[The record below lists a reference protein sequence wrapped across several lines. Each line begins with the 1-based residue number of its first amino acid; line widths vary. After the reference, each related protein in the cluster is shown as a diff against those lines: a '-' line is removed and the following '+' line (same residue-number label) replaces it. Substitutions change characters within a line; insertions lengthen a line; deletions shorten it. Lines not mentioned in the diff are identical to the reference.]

1 MTPRRNRSVAQA
13 DAEKERQEGS
23 SDMESEGVEATP
35 PPPKQLASVSQSKG
49 SKGVSKF
56 SLKMMKFYRTKKKF
70 RSGASSKKKRDK
82 KKFRFGASSK
92 KKRDKKKEQEVE
104 EGQLLSVNPVVVV
117 SPSDTDSHSEGIPQ
131 KSPSKASSSNSPLKR
146 PVDSPHVEDSKREK
160 KKKKELITKNGES
173 ALKKP
178 LFQRLWSESDICTLL
193 KGLVEYAEEK
203 GIHPVSADKNGFH
216 NYIKDSL
223 DVEVTISQM
232 FEKIRRLKKKYETN
246 LMKGRNG
253 VDKKFS
259 TAHDLEVYE
268 LSAGVWGKGKNVEVN
283 ANIGLKNMEENDDEN
298 QGEGRGSKMTLRS
311 AVKKKMMKKLKVKEV
326 EHLLQQL
333 DLEHKRAT
341 LEFQVLLSNSQ
352 ATKTTKR

>member
-1 MTPRRNRSVAQA
+1 MTPRSRNRSVAQA
-13 DAEKERQEGS
+13 AAEKERQEGS

-56 SLKMMKFYRTKKKF
+56 SLKLKRSSHTKKKF
-70 RSGASSKKKRDK
+70 RSG
-82 KKFRFGASSK
+82 GASSK

-104 EGQLLSVNPVVVV
+104 EDQTTG
-117 SPSDTDSHSEGIPQ
+117 
-131 KSPSKASSSNSPLKR
+131 R
-146 PVDSPHVEDSKREK
+146 FPHVEDSNREK
-160 KKKKELITKNGES
+160 KKKKKENTANIAVGEKLITKNGES
-173 ALKKP
+173 TLKKP

-223 DVEVTISQM
+223 DIEVTISQM

-283 ANIGLKNMEENDDEN
+283 ANMGLKNMEENDDEN

-341 LEFQVLLSNSQ
+341 LEFQVLLS
-352 ATKTTKR
+352 K

>member
-1 MTPRRNRSVAQA
+1 MTPRSRNRSVAQA
-13 DAEKERQEGS
+13 AAEKERQEGS

-56 SLKMMKFYRTKKKF
+56 SLKLKRSSHTKKKF
-70 RSGASSKKKRDK
+70 RSG
-82 KKFRFGASSK
+82 GASSK

-104 EGQLLSVNPVVVV
+104 EDQVV
-117 SPSDTDSHSEGIPQ
+117 SPSDTDSQSEGIPQ
-131 KSPSKASSSNSPLKR
+131 KSPSKAPSSNSPLKR
-146 PVDSPHVEDSKREK
+146 PLADSPHVEDSNREK
-160 KKKKELITKNGES
+160 KKKKKKENTANIALGEKLITKNGES
-173 ALKKP
+173 TLKKP

-223 DVEVTISQM
+223 DIEVTISQM

-283 ANIGLKNMEENDDEN
+283 ANIGLKNMEETDEN
-298 QGEGRGSKMTLRS
+298 KGEGGGLKMMLRS
-311 AVKKKMMKKLKVKEV
+311 AVKKDMKKMMKKLTVKEV
-326 EHLLQQL
+326 EHFLQQL
-333 DLEHKRAT
+333 DVEHKRAT
-341 LEFQVLLSNSQ
+341 LAFQVLLSNS
-352 ATKTTKR
+352 